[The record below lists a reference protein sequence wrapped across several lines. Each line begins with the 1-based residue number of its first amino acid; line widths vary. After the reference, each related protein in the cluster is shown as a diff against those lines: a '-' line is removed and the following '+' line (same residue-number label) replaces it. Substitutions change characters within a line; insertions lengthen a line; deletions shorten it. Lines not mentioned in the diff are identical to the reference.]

1 MLALRKCVYLHIQIT
16 NITRKHMVVSIRD
29 RTMRLEYRLDYWNN
43 KSEKRLQLETWD
55 SFYKIYFL
63 LLCARMFCRYR
74 YLFATFMQ
82 CPQRPEKALDSVT
95 TAVMCSGVSPRAYA
109 GTMHRFCGR
118 PTSDLHLWDFS
129 PA

>member
-1 MLALRKCVYLHIQIT
+1 MLALSKCVYLHIQIT
-16 NITRKHMVVSIRD
+16 TITRNHMVVGVCD

-43 KSEKRLQLETWD
+43 KSKKRLQMETWN

-63 LLCARMFCRYR
+63 LLCAWMLCLYR

-95 TAVMCSGVSPRAYA
+95 TAVMCSGVSPRGCAE
-109 GTMHRFCGR
+109 TKHRFCGR
-118 PTSDLHLWDFS
+118 PSDLHLWDFS